1 MLLEY
6 IAIAVMVVV
15 ATVIAAIAI
24 GLGEL
29 LGPKKKSKVKQEPYE
44 SGIVPIGPG
53 TRRMP
58 VRFYLI
64 AVLFILFDIEV
75 VFFLP
80 WAVVF
85 RQLGLFGLLEM
96 GVFVLILLVGY
107 VYAWKK
113 GALEWE

>member
-1 MLLEY
+1 MILEY
-6 IAIAVMVVV
+6 LAIAMMIGV
-15 ATVIAAIAI
+15 ATLIAAVAI

-29 LGPKKKSKVKQEPYE
+29 LGPKKKSKVKEEPYE
-44 SGIVPIGPG
+44 SGIVPFGPG

-75 VFFLP
+75 IFFLP

-96 GVFVLILLVGY
+96 LVFIGILLVGY

>member
-6 IAIAVMVVV
+6 VAIGVMILV
-15 ATVIAAIAI
+15 ATVIAAVAI

-29 LGPKKKSKVKQEPYE
+29 LGPKKKSKVKEEPYE
-44 SGIVPIGPG
+44 SGIVPFGPG

-75 VFFLP
+75 IFFLP
-80 WAVVF
+80 WAAAF
-85 RQLGLFGLLEM
+85 RQLGLFGLVEM
-96 GVFVLILLVGY
+96 GVFVAILLIGY